1 MPKRPRIGAFD
12 VWHSLRDRVLVQ
24 EREQP
29 PPTELESGRCVRGP
43 PIQRRPIIARPILL
57 ARLAPR
63 PRNSNVSHTLNER
76 GFTLSGVII
85 ALTITLVLASIA
97 LPPMGSTIR
106 SVRRQATTSELAGD
120 LARARI
126 EAMKRNR
133 VVDVTIIS
141 ETEYEIEFVGVRE
154 LENGAVFLEAPSLV
168 QFAPFGPMLTGPAQF
183 VLGFGS
189 DTSSVSLT
197 ASGLSVLD

>member
-1 MPKRPRIGAFD
+1 M
-12 VWHSLRDRVLVQ
+12 
-24 EREQP
+24 
-29 PPTELESGRCVRGP
+29 
-43 PIQRRPIIARPILL
+43 
-57 ARLAPR
+57 
-63 PRNSNVSHTLNER
+63 SHTLNER